1 MPVLNIRISKK
12 EKELIEKV
20 AKFEGKS
27 LTEYLRDLIYD
38 DLEYLEDLEAIKEYE
53 KNKEKAEFIPFEEI
67 AAECLWS
74 LVFLFFKHIYVNVI
88 YTRRYF
94 IY

>member
-1 MPVLNIRISKK
+1 MEVIIMPVLNIRISKN
-12 EKELIEKV
+12 EKGLIEKV

-27 LTEYLRDLIYD
+27 LTAYIKDLIYD

-67 AAECLWS
+67 AKE
-74 LVFLFFKHIYVNVI
+74 I
-88 YTRRYF
+88 
-94 IY
+94 

>member
-1 MPVLNIRISKK
+1 MGVIIMPVLNIRISKN
-12 EKELIEKV
+12 EKGLIEKV

-27 LTEYLRDLIYD
+27 LTAYIKDLIYD

-67 AAECLWS
+67 AKE
-74 LVFLFFKHIYVNVI
+74 I
-88 YTRRYF
+88 
-94 IY
+94 

>member
-1 MPVLNIRISKK
+1 MPVLNIRISKN
-12 EKELIEKV
+12 EKGLIEKV

-27 LTEYLRDLIYD
+27 LTAYIKDLIYD

-67 AAECLWS
+67 AKEIWKNIKFYLS
-74 LVFLFFKHIYVNVI
+74 PRQEKN
-88 YTRRYF
+88 
-94 IY
+94 

>member
-1 MPVLNIRISKK
+1 MGGVIIMPVLNIRISKN
-12 EKELIEKV
+12 EKGLIEKV

-27 LTEYLRDLIYD
+27 LTAYIKDLIYD

-67 AAECLWS
+67 AKE
-74 LVFLFFKHIYVNVI
+74 I
-88 YTRRYF
+88 
-94 IY
+94 